1 MKRVV
6 KYYSKLDKDFKKV
19 FSKANS
25 KYVLEKISYIH
36 NEVTTMGVLFKLNDT
51 EYLVVMDVK
60 HFDDVELEDEE
71 IEDFDEE

>member
-19 FSKANS
+19 FSRANS
-25 KYVLEKISYIH
+25 KYVLEKVSYSH
-36 NEVTTMGVLFKLNDT
+36 NGVKTMGILFEMDDT
-51 EYLVVMDVK
+51 EYLIVMDVK
-60 HFDDVELEDEE
+60 HYDDVELDDEE